1 MLFSRAIL
9 SMALMAAAMPAL
21 AQKVEPFALVPN
33 QRKVDPF
40 AQAPN
45 HLRLYTECMHLA
57 RSEPLKALPMA
68 EKWKAEGGGLG
79 ARHCVAIAM
88 FESGKFVPAATQLEA
103 IERDM
108 GTERPGVRAELLAQA
123 GQAWME
129 ANQVENAAAAQSRAL
144 DLKPTDADLW
154 IDRGLSFA
162 AMRAWPRAISDFD
175 QALRI
180 EPNKVEILVLRAAA
194 WRNAGDPVKALAD
207 ADRVLKRAPD
217 HSEALLEHGFALL
230 ARGDRK
236 GASADFTKVLKAVPQ
251 GSDAAKRAELGLR
264 GEQPGTGASPAASR
278 PPKDP
283 PKP

>member
-9 SMALMAAAMPAL
+9 SMTLAAAAVPAF
-21 AQKVEPFALVPN
+21 AQKA
-33 QRKVDPF
+33 DPF

-45 HLRLYTECMHLA
+45 HLRLYTECMQLA
-57 RSEPLKALPMA
+57 RNEPLKALPMA

-103 IERDM
+103 LERDM
-108 GTERPGVRAELLAQA
+108 GADRPGVRAELLAQA

-129 ANQVENAAAAQSRAL
+129 ANQAENAAAAQSRAL
-144 DLKPTDADLW
+144 ELKPGDVDLW
-154 IDRGLSFA
+154 VDRGLSYA

-175 QALRI
+175 RALRI
-180 EPNKVEILVLRAAA
+180 APDKVEILVLRAAA
-194 WRNAGDPVKALAD
+194 WRNAGDPAKALAD

-217 HSEALLEHGFALL
+217 HSEGLLEHGFALL
-230 ARGDRK
+230 ARGDRTA
-236 GASADFTKVLKAVPQ
+236 ASVDFTKVLKAVPP
-251 GSDAAKRAELGLR
+251 GSDAAKRAERGLR
-264 GEQPGTGASPAASR
+264 GELPGAAPPPAASR
-278 PPKDP
+278 PAKEA

>member
-9 SMALMAAAMPAL
+9 TMALAASAMPVL

-33 QRKVDPF
+33 QQKADPF
-40 AQAPN
+40 ALTPN

-88 FESGKFVPAATQLEA
+88 FEGGKFVPAATQLEA

-108 GTERPGVRAELLAQA
+108 GSDRPGVRAELLAQA

-129 ANQVENAAAAQSRAL
+129 ANQAENAAAAQSRAL

-154 IDRGLSFA
+154 VDRGLSFA
-162 AMRAWPRAISDFD
+162 AMRSWPRAISDFHR
-175 QALRI
+175 ALRI
-180 EPNKVEILVLRAAA
+180 EPDKVEILILRAAA
-194 WRNAGDPVKALAD
+194 WRNAGDPAKALAD

-217 HSEALLEHGFALL
+217 HSEALLERGFALL

-236 GASADFTKVLKAVPQ
+236 AASAEFTKVLKAVPQ

-264 GEQPGTGASPAASR
+264 GEQPGAEAPPAASR
-278 PPKDP
+278 PPKGP
-283 PKP
+283 SKP

>member
-9 SMALMAAAMPAL
+9 SLALAAAVLPAL
-21 AQKVEPFALVPN
+21 AQKVEPFILTPN
-33 QRKVDPF
+33 QPKGDAF
-40 AQAPN
+40 ALTPN
-45 HLRLYTECMHLA
+45 HLRLYTECMDLA
-57 RSEPLKALPMA
+57 RREPLKALPMA

-108 GTERPGVRAELLAQA
+108 GADRPALRAELLAQA

-129 ANQVENAAAAQSRAL
+129 ANQAENAAAAQSRAL
-144 DLKPTDADLW
+144 DLKPTDIDLW
-154 IDRGLSFA
+154 VDRGLSYA

-175 QALRI
+175 RALQI

-194 WRNAGDPVKALAD
+194 WRNAGDPAKALAD

-217 HSEALLEHGFALL
+217 HSEALLERGFALL
-230 ARGDRK
+230 ARGDRNA
-236 GASADFTKVLKAVPQ
+236 ASAEFTKVLKVVPP
-251 GSDAAKRAELGLR
+251 GSDAAKRAERGLR
-264 GEQPGTGASPAASR
+264 GEQPGAEVPPAASR
-278 PPKDP
+278 PPNGP
-283 PKP
+283 SKP

>member
-9 SMALMAAAMPAL
+9 SMALAAVAMPVL
-21 AQKVEPFALVPN
+21 AQQVEPFALTPN
-33 QRKVDPF
+33 QQKIDPF
-40 AQAPN
+40 ALGPN
-45 HLRLYTECMHLA
+45 HLRLYTECMQLA
-57 RSEPLKALPMA
+57 RNEPLKALPMA

-108 GTERPGVRAELLAQA
+108 GADRPGVRAELLAQA

-129 ANQVENAAAAQSRAL
+129 ANQAENAAAAQSRAL
-144 DLKPTDADLW
+144 DLKPTDIDLW
-154 IDRGLSFA
+154 VDRGLSYA

-175 QALRI
+175 RALRI

-194 WRNAGDPVKALAD
+194 WRNAGDLAKALAD

-230 ARGDRK
+230 ARGDREA
-236 GASADFTKVLKAVPQ
+236 ASADFTKVLKVVPQ

-264 GEQPGTGASPAASR
+264 GEQPGAEASPAASR
-278 PPKDP
+278 PAKDSL
-283 PKP
+283 KP